1 MPPHLRRGVSTLPTE
16 IPAALIEEINRTRG
30 TSFRIADAALSGESG
45 ATRAILDQTG
55 RGHILKWGAGD
66 EFRLDNAI
74 AITAEL
80 ARRGY
85 ALAAYLLTGN
95 NLELRWAIRPMLS
108 GRSTGALDGCYLAR
122 ILELNEMQAGAAAF
136 VSGDWPARIVE
147 SVMEGYQEWC
157 VMDTFRTHSAETAA
171 MLPEMQE
178 HARAAERLHSETHD
192 AVHFD
197 FNPQNILVEGD
208 AITAVIDW
216 EGCRRGD
223 RAFDLATLLFYSYD
237 RPEIRT
243 RLWER
248 MREIAVPEA
257 SALYLSH
264 MIVRQLDW
272 SIRRHGAPTI
282 QRYLEIARDILRD
295 LRAS

>member
-1 MPPHLRRGVSTLPTE
+1 MSTRPTE
-16 IPAALIEEINRTRG
+16 IPAALIGDINRSRG
-30 TSFRIADAALSGESG
+30 TSFRIADAALTGESG
-45 ATRAILDQTG
+45 ATRVILDRSG
-55 RGHILKWGAGD
+55 RGYILKWGAGD

-85 ALAAYLLTGN
+85 PLAAYLLTGS
-95 NLELRWAIRPMLS
+95 NLDLGWAIRPMLP
-108 GRSTGALDGCYLAR
+108 GRSMGALDGRYLAR
-122 ILELNEMQAGAAAF
+122 ILELNEMQAGAAL
-136 VSGDWPARIVE
+136 SSNWPARIVE
-147 SVMEGYQEWC
+147 SVLEGFEGWC
-157 VMDTFRTHSAETAA
+157 VLDTIKTHSAETAA

-178 HARAAERLHSETHD
+178 HARAAQRLRFELHD

-197 FNPQNILVEGD
+197 FNPQNILVEDGD
-208 AITAVIDW
+208 ITAIIDW
-216 EGCRRGD
+216 EGCCPGD

-237 RPEIRT
+237 RPETRA

-272 SIRRHGAPTI
+272 SIRRHAAATVEL
-282 QRYLEIARDILRD
+282 YLGIARQIMRD
-295 LRAS
+295 LRTS